1 MVDYQL
7 LARRGD
13 THCFGNIRMKSL
25 FLTIAIM
32 GLGGC
37 ASIVDGSSQSLS
49 VKTTSGATDVA
60 GSQCSLTNNK
70 GTWYITTPGSVTV
83 HRSYDAL
90 NVKCDH
96 KGYISNT
103 VSTES
108 ATKGM
113 AFGNIL
119 FGGIIGAGV
128 DMSTGAAYDY
138 PNPIIVPLTPG
149 KVAGSEAAP
158 TS

>member
-1 MVDYQL
+1 MRSL
-7 LARRGD
+7 LLVV
-13 THCFGNIRMKSL
+13 TL
-25 FLTIAIM
+25 V

-49 VKTTSGATDVA
+49 VKTVADGSDVA

-70 GTWYITTPGSVTV
+70 GSWYVTAPGTVTI

-96 KGYISNT
+96 DGYTSNT
-103 VSTES
+103 VSTDS

-113 AFGNIL
+113 AFGNLL
-119 FGGIIGAGV
+119 FGGLIGAGV

-138 PNPIIVPLTPG
+138 PNVITVPLTPA
-149 KVAGSEAAP
+149 KVAKSSGAP